1 MAITGKQAP
10 ERKNALEQMSKDVPA
25 SEACAQAKRLEAF
38 AFEALAKKLA
48 MPANGFGFFTCFLLR
63 RLFVVVTKLHLTEDA
78 FTLKLLLK
86 RAQRLIYVIIAND
99 YLQRST
105 ALSKLGHVGLDRGAA
120 ARYPVADQ
128 QG

>member
-1 MAITGKQAP
+1 MA
-10 ERKNALEQMSKDVPA
+10 NARLVA
-25 SEACAQAKRLEAF
+25 RRCRCAWTNGLTRTCSWRRQTAF
-38 AFEALAKKLA
+38 ALKTLASQLA
-48 MPANGFGFFTCFLLR
+48 SATDRLGLLASLLLR
-63 RLFVVVTKLHLTEDA
+63 WLLVVVTKLHLTEDA
-78 FTLKLLLK
+78 FTLKLLFK

-120 ARYPVADQ
+120 AKYPVADQ